1 MKKHIAGCAVVLT
14 TLIASMPV
22 LGVQPMQE
30 ADLESLRLQGLDAPA
45 AGSVRP
51 AVESDVNRSTAKNL
65 QKDLKESSGLSNA
78 ETGSV
83 APDFDAP
90 NPNDV
95 RETSNQGYSDRVA
108 EVSVRRAD
116 SANRSTS
123 HSTEN
128 GTAISVN
135 NQVQSIGI
143 ENARRV
149 PDSPINAG
157 SLYLNNVQ
165 VDAQIKVQGR

>member
-1 MKKHIAGCAVVLT
+1 
-14 TLIASMPV
+14 MPV
-22 LGVQPMQE
+22 LGVQPMQS
-30 ADLESLRLQGLDAPA
+30 DLESLRLQVWMRLRQA
-45 AGSVRP
+45 VRP

-95 RETSNQGYSDRVA
+95 RETSNPGLLGPRSRGQRTQ
-108 EVSVRRAD
+108 AD
-116 SANRSTS
+116 SANRGTS
-123 HSTEN
+123 HSKEEN

-149 PDSPINAG
+149 PTARSMPEA
-157 SLYLNNVQ
+157 ST
-165 VDAQIKVQGR
+165 